1 MFVCFIH
8 TWPMAMSGLSLA
20 VSLFLLILVA
30 CGPSFSQGCVP
41 AADLIDRWD
50 QTEPQGS
57 EVSGEGRVWV
67 LHESQ
72 EKTRLQV
79 KTERAISP
87 RPLDDTGVKS

>member
-8 TWPMAMSGLSLA
+8 TWPMTMSGLSLA

-30 CGPSFSQGCVP
+30 CGPSFSH